1 MMGRLG
7 LLALIQKSLWKLG
20 FVGSLS
26 VRINTVTVLDEALR
40 YLKSL
45 KMESKDTN
53 NERKKEL
60 TGTSSTSDEVEK
72 ADEDQMVDEQL
83 HEDRIALWRIL
94 DPIDLSQKNT
104 QYVRN
109 LVAMLFNKETNST
122 LKTRYSL
129 CWENYNDAIANLGY
143 LPDLLKS
150 KDYEGLNTH
159 ASAALSDPSKCDA
172 NFSEPPV
179 EPI

>member
-1 MMGRLG
+1 MTLSHSSAPFLIVS
-7 LLALIQKSLWKLG
+7 LLLISVTLTSVKADLIDDICSKTQKND
-20 FVGSLS
+20 VCLS
-26 VRINTVTVLDEALR
+26 VLR
-40 YLKSL
+40 
-45 KMESKDTN
+45 EDPRSKDSNLKDLMT
-53 NERKKEL
+53 
-60 TGTSSTSDEVEK
+60 
-72 ADEDQMVDEQL
+72 
-83 HEDRIALWRIL
+83 IA
-94 DPIDLSQKNT
+94 IDLSQKNT

-150 KDYEGLNTH
+150 KDYEVLNTH

-179 EPI
+179 EPIQLKVANENLRELIDIILVINKLLKG